1 MHSNPASAWDHER
14 LSALDRS
21 RIWHPFTPMA
31 EWIAGDPLVIARGE
45 GNELIDDRGQRYI
58 DGVASLWVNIH
69 GHARPE
75 IDRAIAEQLSR
86 IAHSTMLGLTNPPAI
101 ELADAL
107 LSIAPRGLSRI
118 FYSDDGST
126 AVEVAL
132 KMALQYWRQRRP
144 DPRPERTGFL
154 AFRHAYHGDT
164 IGAVSLGGI
173 ERFHEIF
180 RPLLFPVERAETAYC
195 YRCALGLSHP
205 ACGLACAESAR
216 AILERAGDRIAAVV
230 IEPAIQ
236 AAGGMIA
243 FPPGFTR
250 RIVEIARAQGVLVI
264 ADEVATGFGRTGR
277 MFACER
283 EGIEPDFL
291 AVAKG
296 ITGGYLPL
304 AATLVTEEIHDA
316 FLGRPEDLRTFFHG
330 HSYTGNPLACAA
342 ALASLAIFREE
353 DTLARVRIRAAE
365 LERLLAPLRDHPHVG
380 DIRQA
385 GLMAGI
391 EIVGDRATRA
401 PFPAADRIGVRV
413 AHAARDHGVILRPLG
428 DVIVILPPL
437 SIRSDELERI
447 VHAIAA
453 GLREVTGV

>member
-1 MHSNPASAWDHER
+1 MG
-14 LSALDRS
+14 
-21 RIWHPFTPMA
+21 
-31 EWIAGDPLVIARGE
+31 EWVEDDPLIIVRGE
-45 GNELIDDRGQRYI
+45 GNELIDDRGRRYI

-75 IDRAIAEQLSR
+75 IDRAIAEQLGR
-86 IAHSTMLGLTNPPAI
+86 IAHTTMLGLTSPPAI

-107 LSIAPRGLSRI
+107 LSIAPRGLSRV

-132 KMALQYWRQRRP
+132 KLALQYWRQRRP
-144 DPRPERTGFL
+144 DPRPERTGFIAL
-154 AFRHAYHGDT
+154 RHAYHGDT

-180 RPLLFPVERAETAYC
+180 RPLLFPVERAESAYC
-195 YRCALGLSHP
+195 YRCALGLAHP
-205 ACGLACAESAR
+205 ACGLACAESVG
-216 AILERAGDRIAAVV
+216 AILQRTGERIAAIV

-236 AAGGMIA
+236 GAGGMIA
-243 FPPGFTR
+243 FPSGFTR
-250 RIVEIARAQGVLVI
+250 RVVEIARAHGVLVI

-283 EGIEPDFL
+283 EGIEPDIL
-291 AVAKG
+291 ALAKG

-304 AATLVTEEIHDA
+304 AATLATEEIHDA
-316 FLGRPEDLRTFFHG
+316 FLGRSEELRTFFHG
-330 HSYTGNPLACAA
+330 HSYTGNAAACAA
-342 ALASLAIFREE
+342 ALASLAIFRQE

-391 EIVGDRATRA
+391 EIVRDRATRE
-401 PFPAADRIGVRV
+401 PFPAAERVGVRV
-413 AHAARDHGVILRPLG
+413 ARAGRARGVILRPLG

-437 SIRSDELERI
+437 SIRADELARI
-447 VHAIAA
+447 VDAVAA
-453 GLREVTGV
+453 GLREVTGR